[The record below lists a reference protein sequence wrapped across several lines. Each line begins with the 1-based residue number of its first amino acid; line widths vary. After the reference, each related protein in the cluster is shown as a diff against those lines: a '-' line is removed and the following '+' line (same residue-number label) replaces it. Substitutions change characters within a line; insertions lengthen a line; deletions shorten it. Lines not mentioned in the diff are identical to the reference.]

1 MIDPQWLFNITVFQ
15 VIKWFFVIGLI
26 MYSAFA
32 AVVIR
37 QVKTMNESVEDP
49 LNSIILLVSVVH
61 LILSLLLIVV
71 AIVLL

>member
-1 MIDPQWLFNITVFQ
+1 MINIYNITAFDIV
-15 VIKWFFVIGLI
+15 KWFFVVGLI

-37 QVKTMNESVEDP
+37 QVMTMNESVKDP
-49 LNSIILLVSVVH
+49 LNSIILLVSIAH